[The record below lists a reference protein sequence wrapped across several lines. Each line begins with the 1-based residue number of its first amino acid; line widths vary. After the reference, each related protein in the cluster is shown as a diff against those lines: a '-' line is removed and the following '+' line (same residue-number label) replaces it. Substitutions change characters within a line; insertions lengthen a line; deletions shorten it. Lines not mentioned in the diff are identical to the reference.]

1 MRLYMQEWRSITGGG
16 DCIAVVEE
24 MEQTGLL
31 LREGIANT
39 LWLTLNNSHNWLVHT
54 QYLSR

>member
-1 MRLYMQEWRSITGGG
+1 MQEWRSITGGG